1 MYRKVILEFLT
12 TKHLEL
18 SNAKYYQMT
27 ICILGHN
34 YQNSLLS
41 LIKNEEEIAIYHVK
55 EPRIYE
61 KSMSFDN
68 LTDNILMML
77 IELKEEIRF
86 KKEDLNFKLL
96 DPFYLKDLQNQEF
109 QSLQATPIF
118 ENDNVVGAVIT
129 YFNQD
134 NGMIKYTNNELV
146 KLIHNLDLTEIDDFE
161 NQVYGKITSKVEFL
175 LAAIS
180 SKQIYLNDNAK
191 KYLGVKNNIVFRN
204 NLKLEKQIQNMING
218 LGFKKIK
225 YEDLTIYY
233 IECNKLKKN
242 STENMDIF
250 ALQCL
255 NSHNFDNDFSYIF
268 VRKSL
273 FSTTSELIKQ
283 LQMLNL
289 RLEIDNYKLY
299 EFNDETLIMII
310 DRVVSSSIIEQIKK
324 YLSDDYLIILTTNK
338 DVTNKMNLIELSK
351 YLYDVQPISYN
362 YTDYI
367 KWLNKKNSEKLS
379 YNDKFKENK
388 LNYAIFNSL
397 DNHVLTKMSML
408 PLRLEY
414 RDSHFIAYEKVI
426 EKSLICLSKLQE
438 EKIMITIPASLL
450 NKRKTYEDVKKILL
464 NNELWINV
472 IVKGNEDQNEFLKL
486 IAKYKKLSVMMSC
499 DSSVYL
505 NYCYMTT
512 LPLFDGLYIQ
522 NSEYEYIKN
531 QDVGLPQ
538 VIFDY
543 AIKQYKYLIFED
555 FNPDQETAYEHFN
568 CYYVKTLK

>member
-129 YFNQD
+129 YFNED

-225 YEDLTIYY
+225 YGDLTIYY
-233 IECNKLKKN
+233 IECNKLKEN

-362 YTDYI
+362 CTDYI

-388 LNYAIFNSL
+388 LNYAIFNSV

-414 RDSHFIAYEKVI
+414 RDSHFIAYEKII

>member
-450 NKRKTYEDVKKILL
+450 SKRKTYEDVKKILL

-505 NYCYMTT
+505 NYCYMAT